1 MKTSLLPILVVA
13 LVAREVT
20 RAQSPAGSK
29 ELEQALQMQEAVLR
43 KQDVGEVQRILK
55 AGFDVNAPIGCG
67 TYTAV
72 DGAVHVENMGILTRL
87 LDAGA
92 KPKGTALLSAA
103 RCRNLD
109 QSSKMVEAL
118 LRRGADPNYKDYYM
132 GDRKRFSTPLHAACY
147 QGNYPVVELLLRQPC
162 IELDTIDID
171 DRTPLMWAVERGY
184 ESIIGMLLEKGA
196 DPKIRN
202 AAGKTVAEIA
212 REQIRRRERILQM
225 INSAKTHTDQDSAG
239 NGSQRIRSETGTTSS
254 AAGSRR

>member
-1 MKTSLLPILVVA
+1 MKNRRSTQIASVILKKSLLPILVVL
-13 LVAREVT
+13 LVAPEVT

-43 KQDVGEVQRILK
+43 KQDVGEIQRILK

-72 DGAVHVENMGILTRL
+72 DGAVQVANMEILTHL

-118 LRRGADPNYKDYYM
+118 LRRGADPKYKDYYM

-147 QGNYPVVELLLRQPC
+147 QGNYPVVELLLRQPG
-162 IELDTIDID
+162 IELDTLDID

-202 AAGKTVAEIA
+202 AAGKTAAKIA

-225 INSAKTHTDQDSAG
+225 IAG
-239 NGSQRIRSETGTTSS
+239 IGRSGS
-254 AAGSRR
+254 